1 MSIGLQWVKAEVTVT
16 ETADGSLILQNP
28 VPLADC
34 PANLLTW
41 LHENAARFPDKPFLQ
56 ERDDGGPWR
65 GLTYAETLAAV
76 NRLSNGLVA
85 MGLTANR
92 PVAILSEN
100 CVDMALIEFAAMQVG
115 LPVTPISYAY
125 SVRSETGSLIKHIL
139 DLIGASILV
148 MSDADLHM
156 AKIDR
161 WDLGDLRLYAFANSG
176 SHARVQPFESLLAA
190 EMPLSAETSLSAE
203 GQARFE
209 GVSGD
214 TLAKIQFTS
223 GSTDL
228 PKGVEVTHG
237 MMVSN
242 QVGIGQVWPFL
253 DSDEVV
259 VDWLPWNHTFGGNLI
274 TNLVLRLG
282 GTFYIDRG
290 NPTPVG
296 LPTMVQNLKDVSPTI
311 YFGVPRSYTA
321 LYARMREDEALKEAF
336 FRRLKFVFTAAAAL
350 DQATYEGIKAMSA
363 EVRGEPVPF
372 FSAWGAT
379 ETAPGATHVYWDM
392 DDVRVIG
399 VPLPGVRIKLTR
411 DPCGKREMRV
421 KGPNVT
427 RGYYKDPLA
436 TAAAFD
442 EEGYFRTGDAGRFLD
457 PDHPSAGLI
466 FDGRTGEDFKLTSGV
481 WVHNCQ
487 LRNSIHQIGQPF
499 LLDVVIAAPNRE
511 YLGALVFP
519 NLPILRR
526 RFARASQSHPDD
538 GGFLASEPVIEF
550 FRTVFAR
557 HNATQGGSSGRVERF
572 TLLATPPQL
581 DRNETT
587 DKGYINQAAVL
598 SRRADLVEAL
608 YADLPPDGVIV
619 LG

>member
-1 MSIGLQWVKAEVTVT
+1 MQWIKADVTVT
-16 ETADGSLILQNP
+16 ETADGSLILQNEL
-28 VPLADC
+28 PLTDY

-41 LHENAARFPDKPFLQ
+41 LHENAARLPDKPFLQ
-56 ERDDGGPWR
+56 ERDEQNRWG

-85 MGLTANR
+85 MDLTADR
-92 PVAILSEN
+92 PIAILSEN
-100 CVDMALIEFAAMQVG
+100 CVDMALIQFAAMQVG

-125 SVRSETGSLIKHIL
+125 SVRSQTGSLIKHIL
-139 DLIGASILV
+139 DVTHASTLV
-148 MSDADLHM
+148 MSDADVHM
-156 AKIDR
+156 ARIR
-161 WDLGDLRLYAFANSG
+161 QWDIGDLKLYAFSNSECLANV
-176 SHARVQPFESLLAA
+176 HPFSALFA
-190 EMPLSAETSLSAE
+190 EETALSTVS
-203 GQARFE
+203 QARFE
-209 GVSGD
+209 GVTGD

-228 PKGVEVTHG
+228 PKGVEVTHR
-237 MMVSN
+237 MMVTN
-242 QVGIGQVWPFL
+242 QVGIAQVWPFL

-259 VDWLPWNHTFGGNLI
+259 ADWLPWNHTFGGNLI

-282 GTFYIDRG
+282 ATFYIDHG
-290 NPTPVG
+290 SPTPMG
-296 LPTMVQNLKDVSPTI
+296 LPTMVQNIKDVSPTM

-321 LYARMREDEALKEAF
+321 LYAKMKEDEGLKEAF
-336 FRRLKFVFTAAAAL
+336 FKRLKFVFTAAAAL

-363 EVRGEPVPF
+363 EVRGETVPF

-379 ETAPGATHVYWDM
+379 ETAPGATHVYWDI

-399 VPLPGVRIKLTR
+399 VPLPAVSIKLAP
-411 DPCGKREMRV
+411 DPSGKREMRV

-427 RGYYKDPLA
+427 RGYYNNPIA

-442 EEGYFRTGDAGRFLD
+442 EEGYYRTGDAGRFLD
-457 PDHPSAGLI
+457 PDHPAAGLI

-519 NLPILRR
+519 NLPVLRT
-526 RFARASQSHPDD
+526 RFASASESHPDD
-538 GGFLASEPVIEF
+538 AGFLASEPVVGF
-550 FRTVFAR
+550 FRTVFER
-557 HNATQGGSSGRVERF
+557 HNATQHGSSGRVERF
-572 TLLATPPQL
+572 TLLTTPPRL
-581 DRNETT
+581 DQNETT
-587 DKGYINQAAVL
+587 DKGYVNQAAVL
-598 SRRADLVEAL
+598 AQRAEMVDNL
-608 YADLPPDGVIV
+608 YGEPPPDEVVVVG
-619 LG
+619 